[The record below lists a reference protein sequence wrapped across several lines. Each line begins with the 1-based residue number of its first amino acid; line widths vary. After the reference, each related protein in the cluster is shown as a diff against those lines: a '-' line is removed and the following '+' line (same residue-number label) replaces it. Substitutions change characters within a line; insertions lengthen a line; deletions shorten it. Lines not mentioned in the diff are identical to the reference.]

1 MGITAARMRAACGLV
16 GPAAFTAAW
25 ALATARQPGYS
36 IANEHISGLAA
47 PDAKAPRVMT
57 AGFVALGVGT
67 IVFASQ
73 LDRRLGGPGRSGV
86 GPLLLGLSGVA
97 TTAAGVLRRDR
108 MSNYPMPGDPLEP
121 QSWRNDGHDL
131 ASVIGHVSAGV
142 GMLALAARFTREPG
156 WRELAAPV
164 AATVVTS
171 TGLMAAFARDVT
183 RPGNGIVQ
191 RVGITVPVGAMG
203 LVAWKL
209 LRDPE
214 PPGTSRGAAAP
225 QASASPGTSARV
237 RSTSTSIAATNSST
251 ES

>member
-1 MGITAARMRAACGLV
+1 MGTTAARMRAACGLL

-47 PDAKAPRVMT
+47 PDAQAPGVMT

-67 IVFASQ
+67 VVFASQ
-73 LDRRLGGPGRSGV
+73 LDRRLGGPGHSGA

-97 TTAAGVLRRDR
+97 TIAAGVLRRDR
-108 MSNYPMPGDPLEP
+108 MSNYPMPGEPLGP

-164 AATVVTS
+164 VATVAAS
-171 TGLMAAFARDVT
+171 TGLMATFARDVT

-191 RVGITVPVGAMG
+191 RVGISVPVGAMG
-203 LVAWKL
+203 MVAWRL

-214 PPGTSRGAAAP
+214 PPVPAPGAVAPQPSASEGTSE
-225 QASASPGTSARV
+225 RV
-237 RSTSTSIAATNSST
+237 RSTSTAIAATSSST
-251 ES
+251 DS

>member
-47 PDAKAPRVMT
+47 PDANVPGVMT
-57 AGFVALGVGT
+57 AGFVALGLGT

-131 ASVIGHVSAGV
+131 ASVIGHASAGV

-156 WRELAAPV
+156 WRGLAAPV

-214 PPGTSRGAAAP
+214 RDASPGAAAP

-237 RSTSTSIAATNSST
+237 RSTSTSIAATSSSI